1 MKKTMKLDIRIAR
14 VKEYLL
20 KYATSNAMTIKR
32 TDAMDG
38 R

>member
-1 MKKTMKLDIRIAR
+1 